1 MQALEKFQHGPG
13 LLALVATGS
22 ALLSAQA
29 PPAGLEQPI
38 ALIVSS
44 LDGEVYPEG
53 QDSGFRA
60 AAGGVLFPGDRLRAG
75 DGGATF
81 LFCPEKAEYTLAA
94 GTEVAFSAEKVR
106 TVSGEAST
114 RGEAAL
120 CSLPPLPRGVTA
132 ARFHNG
138 GSLSRDLLEQE
149 PPATEF
155 AARVAGLP
163 ADSRAALA
171 GELAAIDA
179 ALERNP
185 ESLPARVARAALFDR
200 YGLSIDARAE
210 YRAILAK
217 WPDAVWAGS
226 RLFVHDEAA
235 AEDSLRKASAGRS
248 AGEGGTSYALL
259 VGVSD
264 YQNPRINPLRFAHED
279 ALLFRKH
286 LLSERGGA
294 LAEENVHLLINEQ
307 ATTSAVR
314 LAFDALLKAQ
324 AGPDDTVLVF
334 VASHGTVDPT
344 TREGFIVTYD
354 SDPQDLAATGL
365 PMADLQE
372 LVQTKLAT
380 VGRVLI
386 YVDVCHAGTIGTIRA
401 KGNRINSVMERLGEA
416 DGEIVGFMASRPREV
431 SYEGPQY
438 GGGHGA
444 FSYFLLNGLNG
455 AADYDQDG
463 DVNISDLIDYVE
475 SRVEEGTYNRQHPRD
490 FGVFDN
496 DLIIADL
503 GKPGVEIPEWTGVA
517 AGGETAGDAAGRSL
531 SRRSIVPP
539 APPIPRGRRDLAADI
554 RLFQDAVEN
563 DRLLPGERDN
573 AFQVLGGLRRSL
585 PKPRYLEQS
594 NLLRAALEIKG
605 QQVLLRYLQG
615 DQIPKTREDFLAG
628 AAYLEQ
634 AKVLTPESLL
644 LEARA
649 AFCLGRV
656 AIFDKDYPRART
668 LLERAAKLDPAGAYS
683 FNALGIAYLEQ
694 ADYERAA
701 AAFRDAIRR
710 AGRWAYPYHNLA
722 LTYLQRGDYTNAVA
736 TYGDAIEQAP
746 DFAYLSYNLGL
757 VYQKLN
763 RGREAEKA
771 FIEAE
776 RKAANLDERTRARHT
791 ALARNARGYSKAAAG
806 KARQAEQ
813 LYREALGLDEGL
825 LEARHNLAVLL
836 SGSSEGRFEEALGLW
851 RENLSRDPAYL
862 PSRLSLARALERVER
877 FDEATVEYERV
888 VELQPGYSAAR
899 LRLADLYLA
908 SQNAEKAGDHLEEAR
923 KAQPGNA
930 RVHEKIGDAL
940 TQSGDRTRAEAA
952 YRRALERS
960 SDKKTRKRIR
970 RKLRE

>member
-1 MQALEKFQHGPG
+1 MKALERLQCALRLP
-13 LLALVATGS
+13 ALVAG
-22 ALLSAQA
+22 AVVLLSAQA
-29 PPAGLEQPI
+29 PPAGLEQPV

-44 LDGEVYPEG
+44 LGGEVFPEG
-53 QDSGFRA
+53 QNSGFAA
-60 AAGGVLFPGDRLRAG
+60 AAGGVLFPGDRLRVS
-75 DGGATF
+75 GGGTTF
-81 LFCPEKAEYTLAA
+81 LFCPAKAEYTLVA
-94 GTEVAFSAEKVR
+94 GSEVAFSAEKVR
-106 TVSGEAST
+106 AVK
-114 RGEAAL
+114 GEAAASGETPV

-132 ARFHNG
+132 GRFHNG

-149 PPATEF
+149 PPASEF
-155 AARVAGLP
+155 AARIAGLA
-163 ADSRAALA
+163 ADARAAFED
-171 GELAAIDA
+171 ELAAIDG
-179 ALERNP
+179 ALARNP
-185 ESLPARVARAALFDR
+185 ASLPARVARAALFDR

-235 AEDSLRKASAGRS
+235 AEDSLREASVGRS
-248 AGEGGTSYALL
+248 AGEGGASYALL

-264 YQNPRINPLRFAHED
+264 YQNSRINPLRFAHED
-279 ALLFRKH
+279 ALLFREH

-294 LAEENVHLLINEQ
+294 LPEENVHLLINEQ

-314 LAFDALLKAQ
+314 LAFDALFKAQ

-354 SDPQDLAATGL
+354 SDPQDLASTGL

-372 LVQTKLAT
+372 LVQTKLST
-380 VGRVLI
+380 VGRVQI

-444 FSYFLLNGLNG
+444 FSYFLLNALNG

-463 DVNISDLIDYVE
+463 AVNISDLIDYVE

-496 DLIIADL
+496 DLIVADL
-503 GKPGVEIPEWTGVA
+503 DKPGVKIPEWTGMA
-517 AGGETAGDAAGRSL
+517 AESGTAGDAAGRSL
-531 SRRSIVPP
+531 SARSIVPP
-539 APPIPRGRRDLAADI
+539 APPIRRGRRDLAADI
-554 RLFQDAVEN
+554 LLFQDAVEN
-563 DRLLPGERDN
+563 DRLLPGDRDN

-585 PKPRYLEQS
+585 SKPRYLEQS
-594 NLLRAALEIKG
+594 NVLRSALEIKG

-615 DQIPKTREDFLAG
+615 DQIPQTREDFLAG

-656 AIFDKDYPRART
+656 AIFDKEYGRART

-701 AAFRDAIRR
+701 AAFLDAIGR

-722 LTYLQRGDYTNAVA
+722 LTYLQRGDYTRAVA
-736 TYGDAIEQAP
+736 TYRDAIEQAP

-763 RGREAEKA
+763 RGRDAENA
-771 FIEAE
+771 FVEAE
-776 RKAANLDERTRARHT
+776 RKAANLDGHARKRHT

-806 KARQAEQ
+806 KARQAEEF
-813 LYREALGLDEGL
+813 YRDALRLDEGL

-836 SGSSEGRFEEALGLW
+836 SGPRKGAFEEALGLW
-851 RENLSRDPAYL
+851 RENLSQDAAYL
-862 PSRLSLARALERVER
+862 PSRLSLARALERVDR
-877 FDEATVEYERV
+877 LDEAAVEYEKV
-888 VELQPGYSAAR
+888 VELRPAYSAAR
-899 LRLADLYLA
+899 LRLAELYLS
-908 SQNAEKAGDHLEEAR
+908 SQNAAKAVEHLEKARE
-923 KAQPGNA
+923 AQPANA
-930 RVHEKIGDAL
+930 RVHERIGDAL
-940 TQSGDRTRAEAA
+940 RQLGNHAGAEEA
-952 YRRALERS
+952 YRQALENTG
-960 SDKKTRKRIR
+960 DKKTRKRIR
-970 RKLRE
+970 RKLPG

>member
-1 MQALEKFQHGPG
+1 MQAHEKSRRALR
-13 LLALVATGS
+13 LLTLIMAGA
-22 ALLSAQA
+22 ALLSAQTGPGA
-29 PPAGLEQPI
+29 LEQPV
-38 ALIVSS
+38 ALVVSS
-44 LDGEVYPEG
+44 LGAEVFPKG
-53 QDSGFRA
+53 QDSGFAA
-60 AAGGVLFPGDRLRAG
+60 AAGGVLFPGDRLRAA
-75 DGGATF
+75 DGTATF
-81 LFCPEKAEYTLAA
+81 LFCPEKAEYRLTA
-94 GTEVAFSAEKVR
+94 GSEVAFSAEKVR
-106 TVSGEAST
+106 TVSGEA
-114 RGEAAL
+114 AAAGGTPL
-120 CSLPPLPRGVTA
+120 CSLPPLPRGA
-132 ARFHNG
+132 PAGRFHNG
-138 GSLSRDLLEQE
+138 GSLSRDLLQQE
-149 PPATEF
+149 PPASEF
-155 AARVAGLP
+155 ASRVAGLP
-163 ADSRAALA
+163 ANARAAFQ
-171 GELAAIDA
+171 GELAVIDG
-179 ALERNP
+179 ALESNP

-200 YGLSIDARAE
+200 HGLSIDARAE

-235 AEDSLRKASAGRS
+235 AEDSLRQAAVGRS
-248 AGEGGTSYALL
+248 AAEGGASYALL
-259 VGVSD
+259 VGISD
-264 YQNPRINPLRFAHED
+264 YQNPRINPLRFAHKD
-279 ALLFRKH
+279 ALLFREH

-294 LAEENVHLLINEQ
+294 LPEENVQLLINEQ

-314 LAFDALLKAQ
+314 LALDTLLKAQ

-354 SDPQDLAATGL
+354 SDPQDLASTGL
-365 PMADLQE
+365 PMAELQE
-372 LVQTKLAT
+372 LVQTKLST
-380 VGRVLI
+380 VGRVQI
-386 YVDVCHAGTIGTIRA
+386 YVDVCHAGTIGTIRS

-444 FSYFLLNGLNG
+444 FSYFLLNALNG

-463 DVNISDLIDYVE
+463 AVNISDLIDYVE

-496 DLIIADL
+496 ELIVADL

-517 AGGETAGDAAGRSL
+517 AEGETAGDAAGRSL
-531 SRRSIVPP
+531 SVRSIVPP
-539 APPIPRGRRDLAADI
+539 APPIPRGRRDLRADI
-554 RLFQDAVEN
+554 QLFQEAVEQG
-563 DRLLPGERDN
+563 RLLPGERDN

-594 NLLRAALEIKG
+594 NLLRSALEIRG

-615 DQIPKTREDFLAG
+615 DQIPQTREDFLAG

-656 AIFDKDYPRART
+656 AIFDKDYGRART
-668 LLERAAKLDPAGAYS
+668 LLERAARLDPAGAYS

-701 AAFRDAIRR
+701 AAFRDAIGR

-736 TYGDAIEQAP
+736 TYGKAIEQAP

-771 FIEAE
+771 FLDAE
-776 RKAANLDERTRARHT
+776 RKAANLDVRARARHT

-806 KARQAEQ
+806 KMRRAEQ
-813 LYREALGLDEGL
+813 LYREALGLDDGL

-836 SGSSEGRFEEALGLW
+836 SGPREGRFEEAVKLW
-851 RENLSRDPAYL
+851 RRNLSRDASYL

-877 FDEATVEYERV
+877 FDEAAAEYERV

-899 LRLADLYLA
+899 LRLAELYLE
-908 SQNAEKAGDHLEEAR
+908 SQDPAKAGEHLEKVRE
-923 KAQPGNA
+923 AQPANA
-930 RVHEKIGDAL
+930 HVHEKIGDAL
-940 TQSGDRTRAEAA
+940 TQAGDRGAAEAA

-960 SDKKTRKRIR
+960 GDKKTRKRIR